1 MTVRT
6 SERRLCT
13 RVAAAYPVVLTD
25 ERGRLVGRGRT
36 ANISEGGVLVIL
48 RCNRAQHE
56 QAVLIA
62 ELTIPGMRDIDTRS
76 AGTRQV
82 RYRCRVVRQQ
92 RMGSLSGLGLEF
104 LQKM

>member
-48 RCNRAQHE
+48 RCIRAQHE

-62 ELTIPGMRDIDTRS
+62 ELTIPSLRDSDTRS
-76 AGTRQV
+76 GSTRQV
-82 RYRCRVVRQQ
+82 RYRCRLVRMQ
-92 RMGSLSGLGLEF
+92 RMGDLSGLGLEF